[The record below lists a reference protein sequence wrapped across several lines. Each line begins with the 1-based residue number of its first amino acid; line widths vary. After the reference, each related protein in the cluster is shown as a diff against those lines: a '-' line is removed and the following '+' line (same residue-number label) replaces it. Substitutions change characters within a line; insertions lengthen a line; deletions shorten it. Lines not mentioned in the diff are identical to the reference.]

1 MKETTKATWFVRAGE
16 PVRAVLDLDKQAS
29 ERSLGEHLSSRCDSC
44 GATGVETYETDDGRR
59 CALDVGI

>member
-1 MKETTKATWFVRAGE
+1 MNQTTKATWVARGGE
-16 PVRAVLDLDKQAS
+16 PVRAVLNLDTTAS
-29 ERSLGEHLSSRCDSC
+29 ERSLGEHLSERCDVC